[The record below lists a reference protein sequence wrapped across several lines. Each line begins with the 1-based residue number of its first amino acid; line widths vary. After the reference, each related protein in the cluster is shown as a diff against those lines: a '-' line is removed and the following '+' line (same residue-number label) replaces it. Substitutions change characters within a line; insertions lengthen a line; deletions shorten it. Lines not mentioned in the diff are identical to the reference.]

1 MNSIIFAII
10 IFLEIISYIIIFDVV
25 LSWLTLF
32 WLKIRPKFISDILDP
47 IYKNIKKIIPTSF
60 WPVDFT
66 PIIVIMAIV
75 FIKWALFI
83 LFPSVLVDVNNL
95 MN

>member
-1 MNSIIFAII
+1 MQILIALI
-10 IFLEIISYIIIFDVV
+10 IFLEIMSYIIIFDVI

-32 WLKIRPKFISDILDP
+32 WLKFRPKFIADIIDP
-47 IYKNIKKIIPTSF
+47 LYKNVKKYIPTTI

-66 PIIVIMAIV
+66 PIVIIILLI
-75 FIKWALFI
+75 FIKWVLFI
-83 LFPSVLVDVNNL
+83 IFPELQTEVNNL

>member
-1 MNSIIFAII
+1 MQILIAII

-32 WLKIRPKFISDILDP
+32 WLKIRPKFIADIIDP
-47 IYKNIKKIIPTSF
+47 LYENIKKILPTTL
-60 WPVDFT
+60 WPIDFT
-66 PIIVIMAIV
+66 PIVVIIAIL
-75 FIKWALFI
+75 FIKWALYI
-83 LFPSVLVDVNNL
+83 LFPDLVTEINNL

>member
-1 MNSIIFAII
+1 MQQILLTVI
-10 IFLEIISYIIIFDVV
+10 IFLEILSYIVIFDVI

-32 WLKIRPKFISDILDP
+32 WLKIRPKFIADIIDP
-47 IYKNIKKIIPTSF
+47 LYKSIRKIIPTSI

-66 PIIVIMAIV
+66 PIVIIVLII

-83 LFPSVLVDVNNL
+83 IFPELLTQVNNL
-95 MN
+95 MK

>member
-1 MNSIIFAII
+1 MQILIAVI
-10 IFLEIISYIIIFDVV
+10 IFLEIISYFIIADVI
-25 LSWLTLF
+25 LSWLSLF
-32 WLKIRPKFISDILDP
+32 WVKFRPSFLADIIDP
-47 IYKNIKKIIPTSF
+47 LYKNVKNYIPTSI

-66 PIIVIMAIV
+66 PIVIIILLI

-83 LFPSVLVDVNNL
+83 IFPELQFEVNNL

>member
-1 MNSIIFAII
+1 MQLLLTII
-10 IFLEIISYIIIFDVV
+10 IFLEIISYIIIFDVI

-32 WLKIRPKFISDILDP
+32 WLRIRPKFIADIIDP
-47 IYKNIKKIIPTSF
+47 LYKNVKKIFPTTI

-66 PIIVIMAIV
+66 PIIIIFVII
-75 FIKWALFI
+75 FIKWALYLI
-83 LFPSVLVDVNNL
+83 FPELLTQVNNL